1 MKILLAIDGSE
12 CSDEAVGEVA
22 NRPWSANTEIK
33 VFSVAKLMI
42 PNTPDPFLV
51 VAAKYRELLD
61 AQHKRAQ
68 AAIEKATAVLREGT
82 GTKELPITTRV
93 REGNPKAVILDEAE
107 EWSADLIV
115 MGSHGHSALGRFL
128 MGSVSHAVMSHAP
141 CSVEIVRHKTD

>member
-1 MKILLAIDGSE
+1 MKILLAVDGSE
-12 CSDEAVGEVA
+12 CSDEAVNEVA
-22 NRPWSANTEIK
+22 NRPWPANTEIK

-68 AAIEKATAVLREGT
+68 AVIEKATAVLREGI
-82 GTKELPITTRV
+82 GTKALLITARV
-93 REGNPKAVILDEAE
+93 MEGNPKAVILDEAE

-115 MGSHGHSALGRFL
+115 MGSHGHGVLGRFL
-128 MGSVSHAVMSHAP
+128 MGSVSHAVVSHAP
-141 CSVEIVRHKTD
+141 CSVEIVRHKAT